1 MEDQGS
7 LYSTRILFYLLDL
20 SVRAALA
27 GLDILLSTLF
37 FLTFEPSL
45 SLVEL
50 LTDMLVGVLLTEQ
63 IDFGLLWKEVELRD
77 ALFRLRKLRLYRLA

>member
-1 MEDQGS
+1 M
-7 LYSTRILFYLLDL
+7 LLYLLDL
-20 SVRAALA
+20 FVWAALV

-37 FLTFEPSL
+37 FLTFEEPNF

-50 LTDMLVGVLLTEQ
+50 LLLDILVGVLLTEQ

-77 ALFRLRKLRLYRLA
+77 ALLRFRKLRL

>member
-1 MEDQGS
+1 M
-7 LYSTRILFYLLDL
+7 LLYLLDL
-20 SVRAALA
+20 FVWAALV

-37 FLTFEPSL
+37 FLTFEEPNF

-50 LTDMLVGVLLTEQ
+50 LRLDILVGVLLTEQ

-77 ALFRLRKLRLYRLA
+77 ALLRFRKLRL

>member
-1 MEDQGS
+1 M
-7 LYSTRILFYLLDL
+7 LLYLLDL
-20 SVRAALA
+20 FVWAALV

-37 FLTFEPSL
+37 FLTFEDPNF

-50 LTDMLVGVLLTEQ
+50 LLLDILVGVLLTEQ

-77 ALFRLRKLRLYRLA
+77 ALLRFRKLRL

>member
-1 MEDQGS
+1 M
-7 LYSTRILFYLLDL
+7 LLYLLDL
-20 SVRAALA
+20 FVWAALV

-37 FLTFEPSL
+37 FLTFEEPNF

-50 LTDMLVGVLLTEQ
+50 LRLDIFVGVLLTEQ

-77 ALFRLRKLRLYRLA
+77 ALLRFRKLRL

>member
-1 MEDQGS
+1 M
-7 LYSTRILFYLLDL
+7 LLYLLDL
-20 SVRAALA
+20 FVWAALV

-37 FLTFEPSL
+37 FLTFEEPNF

-50 LTDMLVGVLLTEQ
+50 LRLDILVGVLLTEQ

-77 ALFRLRKLRLYRLA
+77 ALLRFRKLRLYRLA

>member
-1 MEDQGS
+1 M
-7 LYSTRILFYLLDL
+7 LLYLLDL
-20 SVRAALA
+20 SVRAALV
-27 GLDILLSTLF
+27 GLDNLLSTLF

>member
-1 MEDQGS
+1 M
-7 LYSTRILFYLLDL
+7 LLYLLDL
-20 SVRAALA
+20 FVWAALV

-37 FLTFEPSL
+37 FLKFEEPNF

-50 LTDMLVGVLLTEQ
+50 LRLDILVGVLLTEQ

-77 ALFRLRKLRLYRLA
+77 ALLRFRKLRLYRLA

>member
-1 MEDQGS
+1 M
-7 LYSTRILFYLLDL
+7 LLYLLDL
-20 SVRAALA
+20 FVWAALV

-37 FLTFEPSL
+37 FLTFEVPNF

-50 LTDMLVGVLLTEQ
+50 LLLDILVGVLLTEQ

-77 ALFRLRKLRLYRLA
+77 ALLRFRKLRL

>member
-1 MEDQGS
+1 M
-7 LYSTRILFYLLDL
+7 
-20 SVRAALA
+20 
-27 GLDILLSTLF
+27 LSTLF
-37 FLTFEPSL
+37 FLTVEPSF

-50 LTDMLVGVLLTEQ
+50 LRFDILVGVLLTEQ